1 MSLGF
6 DLLLPSLFHHDVG
19 ARLYSQV
26 SQTMAEQRLTR
37 QALITAE
44 CEQHCQGLLAE
55 VHRQAPNEHG
65 QLGVNARPN
74 ILMELVQTA
83 LDTANRPAEMP
94 VRVLLSSSLVLALFQ
109 AYRLSIEGAY
119 NGHGLWEP
127 LVDLLDNF
135 FLEQFRPF
143 AERPQMREEIEGHH
157 QVLRDIR
164 SIRENHPWFRPPPEP
179 PVEEEA
185 EAEEETEAEEEVL
198 EEEEWES
205 VDSEMESS
213 VANTSDEE
221 GHAIVH
227 QHDRAAIRAER
238 RTATAELDAFH
249 DWLDL
254 TGRRQIRDEFSN
266 FLWGEHRAGRY
277 PYPPRGR

>member
-1 MSLGF
+1 
-6 DLLLPSLFHHDVG
+6 
-19 ARLYSQV
+19 
-26 SQTMAEQRLTR
+26 MAEPRRLTR
-37 QALITAE
+37 QALLAEE
-44 CEQHCQGLLAE
+44 CEGHCNSLLAE

-65 QLGVNARPN
+65 QLGVNARPHV
-74 ILMELVQTA
+74 LMELVQLA
-83 LDTANRPAEMP
+83 LDTANHPAEMP

-143 AERPQMREEIEGHH
+143 AERPQMREDIEGHH

-179 PVEEEA
+179 PVEVEA
-185 EAEEETEAEEEVL
+185 EAGEEAL

-238 RTATAELDAFH
+238 RIATAELDAFH

-266 FLWGEHRAGRY
+266 FLWSEHRAGRY
-277 PYPPRGR
+277 PHPPRGR